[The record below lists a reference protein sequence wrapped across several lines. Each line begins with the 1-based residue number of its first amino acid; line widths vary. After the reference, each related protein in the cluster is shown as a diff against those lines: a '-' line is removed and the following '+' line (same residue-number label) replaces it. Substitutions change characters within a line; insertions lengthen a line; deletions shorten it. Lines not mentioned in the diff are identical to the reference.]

1 MLKCFICSCLMLLA
15 TAFSFSQSAKIE
27 GHVVTENNDN
37 LANVNVTAKQNNV
50 IKAFSIT
57 DNKGIFT
64 LTIIPGQKYVLQLTC
79 IGYEKTEIEIL
90 ANAVLNVQTYTLK
103 KQLTTIDTV
112 RITAQRGYYERGDT
126 IFYNTDAYKR
136 NNENNLKD
144 LLNNLPGVEVN
155 QQGRITVEGQ
165 EVSKVLIDGKD
176 LTGDDYEKI
185 VNNLSPHALDQVQVL
200 KKYRDP
206 FKLSQSFVGDTE
218 VAINLTFKK
227 KRLIPS
233 AKFSLS
239 LGLPVDYFEQKTDF
253 LITSKQFTGLC
264 FSNWNTIGNTYQF
277 VVPPKE
283 ILGSYR
289 SSDFNKLGRGL
300 QYFNRVNELFLPV
313 SKNLYSFNNTKYF
326 DNSSQVNFSKNTTD
340 KFTITYSPEKVEQT
354 ENSFVQTYN
363 GSQQLSETRSLR
375 NPILKNER
383 FAIKNE
389 LIWMIK
395 RNEQVKIESA
405 YQKESNQAVNDGLL
419 NNKATLFNTN
429 NSKTTVTNL
438 VNYTTYLKR
447 NRLFNAALFY
457 DYEKIDEEL
466 ATDGVAYNGALFSST
481 FGTTKNLQQNRLND
495 EHSAGGY
502 LKLIK
507 HKNDYSLTIQPTY
520 RFLSGKFYSQLNAA
534 SITGLQFNN
543 IDSFSNSFRYFQN
556 SLSVP
561 VRYKYNDVHDVIN
574 LSLNIEPFVL
584 LQQKFQSVKRTAYNG
599 FNATADIEY
608 KFKNKK
614 TLSIRASKGYQ
625 MAGAEQLL
633 QNNIIKGNTN
643 IQLRSGLITNAVNYN
658 ISTTFYNKT
667 FIKKFKNTYTIG
679 YRVNDPDFIYGS
691 INNNLYTVYGYMP
704 FSNLNTGYNAV
715 VRNELTISALKLRL
729 EQSVMFNAGK
739 NYSSQNQQLI
749 RSAFKNFTFENKVK
763 SRFDRTV
770 NFDWTNSLLY
780 SNNKSQLSPVAYKNW
795 QNISSLQVN
804 VNFMKKI
811 HIDFSIKDFYFYTPA
826 NKQKN
831 NLLFANFSY
840 KQLFNKGKIRAT
852 VEMNNITNK
861 RKFANQSIN
870 ATQYREVSTVLIPF
884 YALAKIEFLL

>member
-1 MLKCFICSCLMLLA
+1 MLKTALCCCLLIPA
-15 TAFSFSQSAKIE
+15 TFFCLGQPAQFKA
-27 GHVVTENNDN
+27 VVLNEENKAV
-37 LANVNVTAKQNNV
+37 ANVSVTAKQNNL
-50 IKAFSIT
+50 IKTYAVT
-57 DNKGIFT
+57 DNKGVFSLMLVT
-64 LTIIPGQKYVLQLTC
+64 GQKYLLQLSC
-79 IGYEKTEIEIL
+79 VGYKKFETELIVPE
-90 ANAVLNVQTYTLK
+90 NPKPQTFIIT
-103 KQLTTIDTV
+103 KQVNTIDTV
-112 RITAQRGYYERGDT
+112 KITAKRGYYERGDT
-126 IFYNTDAYKR
+126 IFYNTDVYKR

-155 QQGRITVEGQ
+155 QQGRITVDGQ
-165 EVSKVLIDGKD
+165 QVSKVLIDGKD

-200 KKYRDP
+200 RKYKDP

-253 LITSKQFTGLC
+253 LITNKQLTGLC
-264 FSNWNTIGNTYQF
+264 FANWNTIGNTYQF

-283 ILGSYR
+283 VLGSYR
-289 SSDFNKLGRGL
+289 PSDFNKLGRGL

-313 SKNLYSFNNTKYF
+313 TKNLYSFNNTKYF

-340 KFTITYSPEKVEQT
+340 KFTITYSPEKVQQT
-354 ENSFVQTYN
+354 ENSFIQTYN
-363 GSQQLSETRSLR
+363 GNQQLSETRSLR
-375 NPILKNER
+375 NPILKNDR

-405 YQKESNQAVNDGLL
+405 YQKESYQAVNDGLL

-457 DYEKIDEEL
+457 EYEKIDEEL
-466 ATDGVAYNGALFSST
+466 ATDGVAYNGALFSNT
-481 FGTTKNLQQNRLND
+481 FGATQNLQQNRLND
-495 EHSAGGY
+495 EHNAGGY

-507 HKNDYSLTIQPTY
+507 HKNDYSVTVQPTY
-520 RFLSGKFYSQLNAA
+520 RFLSGKFYSELNAA
-534 SITGLQFNN
+534 SVTGLQFNN
-543 IDSFSNSFRYFQN
+543 IDSFNNGFRYFQN
-556 SLSVP
+556 SLSLP
-561 VRYKYNDVHDVIN
+561 VRYKYSDLHDVIN
-574 LSLNIEPFVL
+574 LSMNIEPFVL
-584 LQQKFQSVKRTAYNG
+584 LQQKFHVAKRTAYSG
-599 FNATADIEY
+599 INATADIRY
-608 KFKNKK
+608 TFKSKK
-614 TLSIRASKGYQ
+614 VLSISGGKGYQ

-633 QNNIIKGNTN
+633 QSNIIKGNTN
-643 IQLRSGLITNAVNYN
+643 IQVRSGLITNAVNYN
-658 ISTTFYNKT
+658 VNATFYNKT
-667 FIKKFKNTYTIG
+667 FNKKFKNTYSIG
-679 YRVNDPDFIYGS
+679 YRVNDPDFVYGS
-691 INNNLYTVYGYMP
+691 ISNNLYTVYGYIP
-704 FSNLNTGYNAV
+704 FSNINTGYSAI

-749 RSAFKNFTFENKVK
+749 RGTNKSFTFDNKVK
-763 SRFDRTV
+763 SRFDRSV
-770 NFDWTNSLLY
+770 NFDWSNSLSYTNS
-780 SNNKSQLSPVAYKNW
+780 KSQLSKIDFKNW
-795 QNISSLQVN
+795 QNISTLLVN
-804 VNFMKKI
+804 VNYMKKI
-811 HIDFSIKDFYFYTPA
+811 HFDFSFKDFYFYTPA

-831 NLLFANFSY
+831 HLFFANFSY

-852 VEMNNITNK
+852 AELNNITNK
-861 RKFANQSIN
+861 KQFANQSIN